1 LVNTHL
7 ASCSGLNL
15 NLEVVAG
22 TAWRGTK
29 YHRCPKV
36 SLLSRSAYMSANS
49 IYFAFGLAAGFALF
63 GLLLRMMWK
72 RL

>member
-1 LVNTHL
+1 MEGYKVPSL
-7 ASCSGLNL
+7 
-15 NLEVVAG
+15 
-22 TAWRGTK
+22 
-29 YHRCPKV
+29 PKV

>member
-1 LVNTHL
+1 MVNTPL

-22 TAWRGTK
+22 TAWGDTK
-29 YHRCPKV
+29 YLRCPKV

-63 GLLLRMMWK
+63 GILLRTIWK

>member
-1 LVNTHL
+1 M
-7 ASCSGLNL
+7 SQQ
-15 NLEVVAG
+15 
-22 TAWRGTK
+22 RGRVRSTITS
-29 YHRCPKV
+29 V

-63 GLLLRMMWK
+63 GIVLGVIWK

>member
-1 LVNTHL
+1 MVNTPL

-22 TAWRGTK
+22 TARRDTK

-63 GLLLRMMWK
+63 GIVLGLIWK